1 MNKFIKFPLVLAIV
15 GVICAGSLS
24 VVYEITKEKIAYNKN
39 KEAFDLLGGIITDM
53 TGVEEVL
60 SDYDS
65 SKVEKAGIKNMYEVS
80 GNSGVTAYGYLA
92 EVNGYNPGINFLLV
106 LSANESKILGF
117 EVVSHSET
125 NSGTYGGPLLNS
137 PEFAAQFT
145 NISFDDVATEVDF
158 VAGSTAKVTMSAV
171 KTGVDNVI
179 SFHKQEI
186 FGEVDDGINLTG
198 TERKMLEL
206 SEGYV
211 MTDISED
218 FKNNL
223 KANVSNNFYNKLIN
237 VEVAEKTQY
246 MKIWNYIEIKDAAGN
261 IKGHAYVAEG
271 QYNCEVEHGNRAWQ
285 KHKFV
290 VMFDENGGNIKV
302 VVVNSS
308 DSLGAIGKGNLL
320 NEWIEENFNGKTM
333 SQLNQ
338 DLASQKVDKIAGASY
353 TTSYFLNDITTVV
366 DAHSRAYGN

>member
-1 MNKFIKFPLVLAIV
+1 
-15 GVICAGSLS
+15 
-24 VVYEITKEKIAYNKN
+24 
-39 KEAFDLLGGIITDM
+39 
-53 TGVEEVL
+53 
-60 SDYDS
+60 
-65 SKVEKAGIKNMYEVS
+65 
-80 GNSGVTAYGYLA
+80 
-92 EVNGYNPGINFLLV
+92 
-106 LSANESKILGF
+106 
-117 EVVSHSET
+117 
-125 NSGTYGGPLLNS
+125 
-137 PEFAAQFT
+137 
-145 NISFDDVATEVDF
+145 
-158 VAGSTAKVTMSAV
+158 
-171 KTGVDNVI
+171 
-179 SFHKQEI
+179 
-186 FGEVDDGINLTG
+186 
-198 TERKMLEL
+198 MLEL

-211 MTDISED
+211 MTDMSED

-237 VEVAEKTQY
+237 VEAAEKTQY